1 MNFWGILNYLS
12 YLSIPNNLSNLNYL
26 SIPNNLSILSILSP
40 LTTNNQN

>member
-12 YLSIPNNLSNLNYL
+12 NLSIPNNLSNL
-26 SIPNNLSILSILSP
+26 SIPSILSP